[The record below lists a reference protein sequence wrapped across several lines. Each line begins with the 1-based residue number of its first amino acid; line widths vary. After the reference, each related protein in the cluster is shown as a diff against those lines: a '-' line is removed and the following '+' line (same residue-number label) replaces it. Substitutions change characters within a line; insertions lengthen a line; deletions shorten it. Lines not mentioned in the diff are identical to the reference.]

1 MTISQ
6 TINSDL
12 ASIYYQDE
20 LESIMMDVV
29 SKSISKY
36 KSPSGI
42 NINKIGMKLLNQRTS
57 IRLEILFG

>member
-42 NINKIGMKLLNQRTS
+42 NINKIGMKLLHQRTS